1 LEPITLIL
9 TALAAGASS
18 GALAALSD
26 GVKDGVKSA
35 YAKLRTLVGRRTAGN
50 QVAETALAQ
59 YEASPEAWRAPLA
72 DELAKAGAAGDQELL
87 AAAQALLALLNP
99 AEAKAGRYRVTVKDS
114 KGVQVGD
121 GNVQVNRF

>member
-1 LEPITLIL
+1 MEPITLIV

-26 GVKDGVKSA
+26 EVKDGVKAA
-35 YAKLRTLVGRRTAGN
+35 YAKLRGLVSRRTAGN
-50 QVAETALAQ
+50 PVAETALAQ
-59 YEASPEAWRAPLA
+59 YEASPEVWRAPLA
-72 DELAKAGAAGDQELL
+72 DELAKAGAADDQELL
-87 AAAQALLALLNP
+87 AAAQALLALLDP
-99 AEAKAGRYRVTVKDS
+99 AAARAGKYQVTVKDS